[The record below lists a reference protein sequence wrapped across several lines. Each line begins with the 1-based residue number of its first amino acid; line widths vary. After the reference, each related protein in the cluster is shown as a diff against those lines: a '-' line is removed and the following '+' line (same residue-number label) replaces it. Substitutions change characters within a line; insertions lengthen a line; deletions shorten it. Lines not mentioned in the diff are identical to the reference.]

1 MPSSLF
7 VQQAFYNNSKQW
19 TMVLTAADNNCI
31 YNHHI
36 TIYTHESKAY
46 IPPNNV
52 WMAKGRKSAVSQS
65 TSEWVGFKVP
75 PDTV

>member
-52 WMAKGRKSAVSQS
+52 
-65 TSEWVGFKVP
+65 
-75 PDTV
+75 